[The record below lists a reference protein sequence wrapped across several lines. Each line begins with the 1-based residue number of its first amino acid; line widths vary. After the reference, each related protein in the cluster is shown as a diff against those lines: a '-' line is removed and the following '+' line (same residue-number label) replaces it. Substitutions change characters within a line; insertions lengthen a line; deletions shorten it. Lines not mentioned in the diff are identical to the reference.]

1 VPFAFAQIRNQSE
14 KVMQLNDMLPQV
26 RAAVAEAGAAILA
39 VYRDPATTEVVDKA
53 DKSPLTE
60 ADLAANRILV
70 DRLRALA
77 PDTPIL
83 SEESKHAPW
92 SERQAW
98 NTLWV
103 VDPLDG
109 TREFLKRNDEF
120 TVNVALV
127 RNQRPVLGVVYAPA
141 LDRWYF
147 AADGEGAW
155 RQDDARDPVA
165 IEVGEKQFD
174 RPWQVVGSRSHN
186 TREVEDFVARL
197 GAAEF
202 VAMGSSLKLCL
213 VADGSAD
220 LYPRL
225 GPTSEWDTCAA
236 QAVVEQA
243 GGQVLDA
250 ETGEALRYNA
260 RESLLN
266 PWFIVCSQADPA
278 WFGRAAGAGRGR

>member
-1 VPFAFAQIRNQSE
+1 
-14 KVMQLNDMLPQV
+14 MQLNEMLPHV
-26 RAAVAEAGAAILA
+26 RAAVAEAGKAIMT
-39 VYRDPATTEVVDKA
+39 VYNDPATTEVVDKD

-70 DRLRALA
+70 DRLKALTA
-77 PDTPIL
+77 DIPIL
-83 SEESKHAPW
+83 SEESKQAPW
-92 SERQAW
+92 SQRQHW
-98 NTLWV
+98 KELWV

-109 TREFLKRNDEF
+109 TREFLKRNGEF

-127 RNQRPVLGVVYAPA
+127 RGNRPVLGVVYAPA
-141 LDRWYF
+141 LDRWYY
-147 AADGEGAW
+147 ATAEDGAW
-155 RQDDARDPVA
+155 RRDDEREPVA
-165 IEVGEKQFD
+165 IEVGEKRDD

-220 LYPRL
+220 IYPRL

-236 QAVVEQA
+236 QAVVEAA
-243 GGQVLDA
+243 GGQVVNA
-250 ETGEALRYNA
+250 ETGQALTYNA
-260 RESLLN
+260 RETLLN
-266 PWFIVCSQADPA
+266 PWFIVCREPDPA
-278 WFGRAAGAGRGR
+278 WFA

>member
-1 VPFAFAQIRNQSE
+1 
-14 KVMQLNDMLPQV
+14 MQLSEVLPRV
-26 RAAVAEAGAAILA
+26 REAVAEAGAAIMT
-39 VYRDPATTEVVDKA
+39 VYNDPATPEVVAKD

-70 DRLRALA
+70 EALEALA
-77 PDTPIL
+77 PEIPIL
-83 SEESKHAPW
+83 SEESKQAAW
-92 SERQAW
+92 SERRHWDA
-98 NTLWV
+98 LWV

-109 TREFLKRNDEF
+109 TREFLKRNGEF

-127 RNQRPVLGVVYAPA
+127 RDHAPVLGVVYAPA

-147 AADGEGAW
+147 AATGDRAW
-155 RQDDARDPVA
+155 RQDDDREPVA
-165 IEVGEKQFD
+165 IEVGQKQYD

-220 LYPRL
+220 IYPRL
-225 GPTSEWDTCAA
+225 GPTCEWDTCAA
-236 QAVVEQA
+236 QAVVEAA

-250 ETGEALRYNA
+250 ATGQPLRYNT
-260 RESLLN
+260 RESVLN
-266 PWFIVCSQADPA
+266 PWFIVCQTPDPD
-278 WFGRAAGAGRGR
+278 WFPAARED